1 MSTDGAS
8 ASQSG
13 RGALLAAARAELTEV
28 GVGELS
34 LRAVARRAGVSHA
47 APKHHFAHRAGL
59 LSALAAD
66 GFTDLTARLEIAA
79 AGGSTL
85 HRLVAA
91 GHAYLRFAQDEPAL
105 FDLMYRPELLS
116 SADPALLA
124 SKRAAFGVLGQVV
137 DDARTDLRPDVGT
150 DTAALLAW
158 ATVHG
163 LAVLIRDRALEA
175 VGVADDAR
183 HGAALAA
190 RLVEAVGS
198 LLAVDSRSTRR
209 RSTSGTA
216 RTT

>member
-1 MSTDGAS
+1 MSTDADSG
-8 ASQSG
+8 SQSG
-13 RGALLAAARAELTEV
+13 RAALLAAARVELARV

-66 GFTDLTARLEIAA
+66 GFTALAGRVDAA
-79 AGGSTL
+79 VIAGGSPL

-116 SADPALLA
+116 TADPALLA
-124 SKRAAFGVLGQVV
+124 SKRLAFGGLVQAV

-163 LAVLIRDRALEA
+163 MAVLIRDRALEA
-175 VGVADDAR
+175 IEVAEDAR
-183 HGAALAA
+183 HSAALAE
-190 RLVEAVGS
+190 RLIEALGY
-198 LLAVDSRSTRR
+198 LLSVDSR
-209 RSTSGTA
+209 
-216 RTT
+216 

>member
-1 MSTDGAS
+1 MSTDAEPG
-8 ASQSG
+8 SQSG
-13 RGALLAAARAELTEV
+13 RAALLAAARAELTRV

-66 GFTDLTARLEIAA
+66 GFTALAARVDAAIAT
-79 AGGSTL
+79 GGSPL

-124 SKRAAFGVLGQVV
+124 SKRAAFGVLVKAV
-137 DDARTDLRPDVGT
+137 DDARTDLRPDIGT
-150 DTAALLAW
+150 DTVAMLAW
-158 ATVHG
+158 GTVHG
-163 LAVLIRDRALEA
+163 MAVLIRDRALEA
-175 VGVADDAR
+175 VEIAHDAR
-183 HGAALAA
+183 HGATLAERLIEAL
-190 RLVEAVGS
+190 GY
-198 LLAVDSRSTRR
+198 LLSVDSR
-209 RSTSGTA
+209 
-216 RTT
+216 

>member
-1 MSTDGAS
+1 MGESNGMNTDDGNAH
-8 ASQSG
+8 QSG
-13 RGALLAAARAELTEV
+13 RAALLAAARAELTRV

-66 GFTDLTARLEIAA
+66 GFTALATRLDAAVA
-79 AGGSTL
+79 AGGPPL

-124 SKRAAFGVLGQVV
+124 SKRAAFGVLLRVV
-137 DDARTDLRPDVGT
+137 DDARTDLRSDAGT
-150 DTAALLAW
+150 DTVALLAW

-163 LAVLIRDRALEA
+163 MAVLIRDRALEA
-175 VGVADDAR
+175 VGVADDAG
-183 HGAALAA
+183 HGAVLAEGLIEALGGFLS
-190 RLVEAVGS
+190 R
-198 LLAVDSRSTRR
+198 DSR
-209 RSTSGTA
+209 
-216 RTT
+216 

>member
-1 MSTDGAS
+1 MTTDVES
-8 ASQSG
+8 AHQSG
-13 RGALLAAARAELTEV
+13 RAALLAAARAELAQV

-66 GFTDLTARLEIAA
+66 GFTALAARLDTVVTG
-79 AGGSTL
+79 GGSPL

-124 SKRAAFGVLGQVV
+124 GKRAAFGMLVQVV
-137 DDARTDLRPDVGT
+137 DEARTDLRPDIGT
-150 DTAALLAW
+150 DDIALLAW

-163 LAVLIRDRALEA
+163 MAVLIRDRALEA
-175 VGVADDAR
+175 VEIAEDA
-183 HGAALAA
+183 GQSAALAGP
-190 RLVEAVGS
+190 LVEALGRILSVE
-198 LLAVDSRSTRR
+198 SR
-209 RSTSGTA
+209 
-216 RTT
+216 